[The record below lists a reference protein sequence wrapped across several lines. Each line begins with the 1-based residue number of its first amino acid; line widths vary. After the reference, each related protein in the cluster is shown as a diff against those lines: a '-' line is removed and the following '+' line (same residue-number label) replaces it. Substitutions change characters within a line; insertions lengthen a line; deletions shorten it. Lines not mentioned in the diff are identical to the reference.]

1 MSMTIVMNGMT
12 KAEMQEIMDDQA
24 DQLEILSAKIEKVIA
39 KEAKK
44 SKKSTPKKT
53 VARRTETI
61 VFSDQWQLLTGVAFS
76 GNQINL
82 PPMPKANSKYS
93 QNIIGKFAVPCT
105 RAGLDLARAEI
116 DIAENKLEKSGLLTS

>member
-1 MSMTIVMNGMT
+1 MSMTIVMTNMT
-12 KAEMQEIMDDQA
+12 KAEMQEVIDEQA
-24 DQLEILSAKIEKVIA
+24 DQLELLEARIDKVIA
-39 KEAKK
+39 KSA
-44 SKKSTPKKT
+44 KKSTPKKT
-53 VARRTETI
+53 VARSTEKL
-61 VFSDQWQLLTGVAFS
+61 VFSDTWQLLTGVAFS

>member
-1 MSMTIVMNGMT
+1 MSVTIVMTNMT
-12 KAEMQEIMDDQA
+12 KAEMQEVIDEQA
-24 DQLEILSAKIEKVIA
+24 DQLELLEARIDKVIA
-39 KEAKK
+39 KSAKK
-44 SKKSTPKKT
+44 SAPKKT
-53 VARRTETI
+53 VAKSTEKL
-61 VFSDQWQLLTGVAFS
+61 VFSDEWQLLTGVAFS

-82 PPMPKANSKYS
+82 PPMPKAGSKYS